1 MEGLAVRSFP
11 KIAFL
16 LLLAYCAFLSCPQ
29 MLAAQEAKSSSPDA
43 KDTLYD
49 QQRRG
54 EFLFIKNCAL
64 CHLRD
69 SERPANAP
77 PMGKEAAGV
86 FGIELRGIF
95 KNPNVHED
103 DVKQRVL
110 KGLPKMMPSFQYILD
125 SKQIDDLIAFF
136 KVPYPATGQR

>member
-1 MEGLAVRSFP
+1 MRSFP
-11 KIAFL
+11 KIAVL
-16 LLLAYCAFLSCPQ
+16 LLLVCCAFLFSPL
-29 MLAAQEAKSSSPDA
+29 MLAAQEAKLSTPDT
-43 KDTLYD
+43 KDSLYD

-77 PMGKEAAGV
+77 PMGKEEAGV

-95 KNPNVHED
+95 KNPNIHED
-103 DVKQRVL
+103 DVRQRVL

-136 KVPYPATGQR
+136 KVPYPAAGQR

>member
-1 MEGLAVRSFP
+1 MRSFCIH

-16 LLLAYCAFLSCPQ
+16 LLVACLIFTLLPAQ
-29 MLAAQEAKSSSPDA
+29 LAAQEAAAASTDTKSAEYDA
-43 KDTLYD
+43 
-49 QQRRG
+49 QRRG

-86 FGIELRGIF
+86 FGADLRGMF
-95 KNPNVHED
+95 KNPSIHED
-103 DVKQRVL
+103 DVRKRIMQ
-110 KGLPKMMPSFQYILD
+110 GLPKMMPSFQYILD

-136 KVPYPATGQR
+136 KVPYSAAGQR